1 MAPQL
6 LEIMYKC
13 MHNSCYVNCRE
24 GVLTV
29 EEGRFNELSA
39 AAGQEGVFKSPKGIC
54 RMGFSQNFEVVK
66 MQRLGS
72 GVSFELGTSA
82 LDPSEHPLIILV
94 EEHKMINGK
103 LEKIEVELKKRDMD
117 ALWASTRDLEN
128 DLILHSG
135 IKEEE
140 VLFGL
145 TRGLLPFG
153 ETLQDIIKEEH
164 REIITLLHNFRDALQ
179 IGELNDGII
188 DSVIVSLRGHIRKED
203 QEFFEI
209 IDKCLNDEIRLAI
222 TAGLKEVEGK
232 FERVEAGVRKMNAKR
247 LAQQEHYH
255 DQVIAMREA
264 GCDTCCGH

>member
-24 GVLTV
+24 GILTV
-29 EEGRFNELSA
+29 EEGRFKELSSPTE
-39 AAGQEGVFKSPKGIC
+39 EGVFKSPRGIC
-54 RMGFSQNFEVVK
+54 RMGFSQPFKVVK
-66 MQRLGS
+66 MQVLGS
-72 GVSFELGTSA
+72 GVPFDSGVSQ
-82 LDPSEHPLIILV
+82 LDPSQNPLLILV

-103 LEKIEVELKKRDMD
+103 LEKIEEQLKKRDLD
-117 ALWASTRDLEN
+117 ALWVSTRELEN
-128 DLILHSG
+128 ELVLHSG

-145 TRGLLPFG
+145 TKGLLPFG

-164 REIITLLHNFRDALQ
+164 REIITLLHNFREAIE
-179 IGELNDGII
+179 IGEINDGII

-209 IDKCLNDEIRLAI
+209 IDKCLNDDIRLKI
-222 TAGLKEVEGK
+222 TEGMNAVAEK
-232 FERVEAGVRKMNAKR
+232 FVRAEPGVRRMNLKQ
-247 LAQQEHYH
+247 LSKQENYH
-255 DQVIAMREA
+255 DEVMALREA

>member
-24 GVLTV
+24 GILTV
-29 EEGRFNELSA
+29 EEDRFKELSSKTE
-39 AAGQEGVFKSPKGIC
+39 EGVFKSPRGIC
-54 RMGFSQNFEVVK
+54 RMGFSQNFQVVK

-72 GVSFELGTSA
+72 GVPFDNGTSQ
-82 LDPSEHPLIILV
+82 LDPSENPLLILV
-94 EEHKMINGK
+94 EEHKMINSK
-103 LEKIEVELKKRDMD
+103 LEKIEEHLKKRDLD
-117 ALWASTRDLEN
+117 ALWVSTKDIEN
-128 DLILHSG
+128 DLVLHSG

-145 TRGLLPFG
+145 SKGLLPFG

-164 REIITLLHNFRDALQ
+164 REILTLLHNFRQAIE

-209 IDKCLNDEIRLAI
+209 IDKCLNDELRLSI
-222 TAGLKEVEGK
+222 TAGMKAVEEK
-232 FERVEAGVRKMNAKR
+232 FVRVEAGPRKMNIKQLAK
-247 LAQQEHYH
+247 QENYH
-255 DQVIAMREA
+255 DEVMALREA

>member
-13 MHNSCYVNCRE
+13 THNSCYVNCRE

-29 EEGRFNELSA
+29 EAGRFKELSSPTE
-39 AAGQEGVFKSPKGIC
+39 EGIFKSPRGIC
-54 RMGFSQNFEVVK
+54 RMGFSQMFQVVK
-66 MQRLGS
+66 MQVVGS
-72 GVSFELGTSA
+72 GVPFEQGMSQ
-82 LDPSEHPLIILV
+82 LDPAQNPLIILV

-103 LEKIEVELKKRDMD
+103 LEKIEEQLKKRDLD
-117 ALWASTRDLEN
+117 GLWVSTKDLEN
-128 DLILHSG
+128 ELILHSG

-145 TRGLLPFG
+145 CKGLLPFG

-164 REIITLLHNFRDALQ
+164 REIITLLHNFREAIE

-209 IDKCLNDEIRLAI
+209 IDKCLNDEIRLKI
-222 TAGLKEVEGK
+222 TEGMKAVADK
-232 FERVEAGVRKMNAKR
+232 FVRAEAGARRMNLKQ
-247 LAQQEHYH
+247 LNKQEHYH
-255 DQVIAMREA
+255 DQVMALREA

>member
-24 GVLTV
+24 GILTV
-29 EEGRFNELSA
+29 EEGRFKELSSKDE
-39 AAGQEGVFKSPKGIC
+39 EGVFKSPRGIC
-54 RMGFSQNFEVVK
+54 RMGFSQNFQVVK
-66 MQRLGS
+66 MQHLGS
-72 GVSFELGTSA
+72 GVPFDQGTSQ
-82 LDPSEHPLIILV
+82 LDPSENPLIILV
-94 EEHKMINGK
+94 EEHKAINAR
-103 LEKIEVELKKRDMD
+103 LEKIEEHLKKRDLD
-117 ALWASTRDLEN
+117 ALWVATRELEN
-128 DLILHSG
+128 DLVLHSG

-145 TRGLLPFG
+145 TQGLLPFG

-164 REIITLLHNFRDALQ
+164 REIITLLHNFREALE

-209 IDKCLNDEIRLAI
+209 IDKCLNDEIRLNI
-222 TAGLKEVEGK
+222 TAGMKAVEEK
-232 FERVEAGVRKMNAKR
+232 FVRVEAGVRKMNVKQ
-247 LAQQEHYH
+247 LSKQEHYH
-255 DQVIAMREA
+255 DQVMAMREA